1 MLDKAT
7 SATLGRCRMDLRP
20 ALPLLLLPVLAAALL
35 LLSGAGLAR
44 AQEATAADAGLPLL
58 TLQDCVG
65 LALQRS
71 PSLLI
76 SEERRFLAAKDVT
89 GAKGAFL
96 PDISLSHRWSKSER
110 TDYDVDQFDYQ
121 NEPFHTYDSAG
132 DSTMWFQQV
141 ASLTGIGDEVSRSTY
156 KDLNGSAS
164 LNLFAGFSKFANL
177 SAANSSLHA
186 AEANLD
192 YTRELVVEEV
202 ITAYFNLLRYLKLM
216 DVAKDTRD
224 QAAKELERTET
235 YFRLGSAAKSDVL
248 QQRVRLEQTRLD
260 LVVADNNVKKAFTD
274 LAYSMN
280 QPLAAAFRVDFSVL
294 DTDYQVADVE
304 ALYEEALAS
313 RLDLK
318 SVEFSVEATRKGV
331 VSASSGLLPRVDLQV
346 SHSRYTNDSPYK
358 FGSQKSSSTSWG
370 YSVSWNIFDRMQ
382 TITGRSKAKANA
394 RIAEYELEQARM
406 NAQVEIRQLHNV
418 LVEARERAKVSRET
432 IVQSEEELRLAQ
444 ERFRVGAGTTLDIIV
459 AQVNLAGSR
468 VQEVQA
474 MCDFLIGEAKL
485 ERAVGRG
492 NHHSRGQ

>member
-1 MLDKAT
+1 MLDKAK
-7 SATLGRCRMDLRP
+7 SAAQGTRPMDLRF
-20 ALPLLLLPVLAAALL
+20 ALVLMLPLLAAALL
-35 LLSGAGLAR
+35 LLSPARAG
-44 AQEATAADAGLPLL
+44 AQEAAPAAEALPVL
-58 TLQDCVG
+58 TLQDCVD

-71 PSLLI
+71 PTLLI

-96 PDISLSHRWSKSER
+96 PDVSLSHRWSKSER
-110 TDYDVDQFDYQ
+110 TDYDVDQYDYQ
-121 NEPFHTYDSAG
+121 NEPFYTYDSAG

-141 ASLTGIGDEVSRSTY
+141 AIQNGTNDETNRSTY
-156 KDLNGSAS
+156 KDINGSAS
-164 LNLFAGFSKFANL
+164 LNLFSGFSKFANL
-177 SAANSSLHA
+177 SAANYSLHA
-186 AEANLD
+186 AEADLD

-202 ITAYFNLLRYLKLM
+202 ITAYFNLLRYVKLL
-216 DVAKDTRD
+216 DVAKETRD
-224 QAAKELERTET
+224 QAAKELERTDT

-260 LVVADNNVKKAFTD
+260 VVVADNNVKKAFTD

-304 ALYEEALAS
+304 TLYEEALAS

-318 SVEFSVEATRKGV
+318 SSEYSVEASHKGV

-394 RIAEYELEQARM
+394 RIAEYQLEQARM

-418 LVEARERAKVSRET
+418 LVEARERANVSRET

-485 ERAVGRG
+485 ERAVGRVSSY
-492 NHHSRGQ
+492 SRGQ